1 MNCLKFYLTK
11 QAKMTTISAQNTAK
25 LILAILKSDD
35 EMAEYTSRLKLLK
48 LLYYVQGYH
57 LAMFDAP
64 LFNDKIE
71 AWLHGPVVRSVW
83 NWAKNYGDEAMQKEA
98 LNKEQITA
106 LSLHPQQIKLISEV
120 LEIYNK
126 YSAYGLRDKTHTEMP
141 WLSAY
146 EKDKNNEIT
155 QDSLKEFFTPLVE
168 R

>member
-57 LAMFDAP
+57 
-64 LFNDKIE
+64 
-71 AWLHGPVVRSVW
+71 GPVVRSVW

-98 LNKEQITA
+98 LSQEQITA

>member
-1 MNCLKFYLTK
+1 
-11 QAKMTTISAQNTAK
+11 MTTISAVNTAK

-57 LAMFDAP
+57 LAMFGTPIFDE
-64 LFNDKIE
+64 KIE
-71 AWLHGPVVRSVW
+71 AWLHGPVVPEVW
-83 NWAKNYGDEAMQKEA
+83 KWAINYGDEQMQSEA
-98 LNKEQITA
+98 LDKKQIDG
-106 LSLHPQQIKLISEV
+106 LGLHPQQIKLVEEV

-141 WLSAY
+141 WLAAY